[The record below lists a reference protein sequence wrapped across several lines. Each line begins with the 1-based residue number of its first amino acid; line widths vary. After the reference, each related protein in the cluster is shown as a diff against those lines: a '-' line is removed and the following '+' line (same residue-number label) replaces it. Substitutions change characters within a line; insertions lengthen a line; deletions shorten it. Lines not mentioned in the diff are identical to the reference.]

1 MRQQGYLNLS
11 PRTQR
16 IAFNGLLGT
25 LALVLSAWEGM
36 LPPIPVL
43 PPGAKLGLSNLV
55 TMYAAGTVGLGPA
68 LCIAILKGLF
78 AGITRGFV
86 AMLMSLSGGVAST
99 LVMWFFH
106 DSNGI
111 VDESVLEKL
120 RLNIRSLIASQE
132 EDSKD
137 LLDLCIDVLYH
148 NNMKAFGLQP
158 VSYTHLDV
166 YKRQAIS
173 LVWPLAIF
181 GYLPCWRV

>member
-86 AMLMSLSGGVAST
+86 AMLMSLSGALSHNAAQLCVAALLTTPAIVWYIPWLLLFGVCSGILT
-99 LVMWFFH
+99 GLV
-106 DSNGI
+106 
-111 VDESVLEKL
+111 L
-120 RLNIRSLIASQE
+120 RAVMP
-132 EDSKD
+132 
-137 LLDLCIDVLYH
+137 LLD
-148 NNMKAFGLQP
+148 K
-158 VSYTHLDV
+158 
-166 YKRQAIS
+166 
-173 LVWPLAIF
+173 
-181 GYLPCWRV
+181 WRPIERDA